1 MLKNTPS
8 RQSICVSEGK
18 STNDTAFS
26 STFFLSCTFSS
37 SPLKECSP
45 KTIVSNS
52 AQSSPHTTPRVAPHT
67 DRE

>member
-37 SPLKECSP
+37 SPPKERSP
-45 KTIVSNS
+45 KASVS
-52 AQSSPHTTPRVAPHT
+52 SSSHSIPHTAPRRTPHS